1 MQKGVQP
8 SLTFLQQP
16 VFFVNFA
23 SVKMHASTHFQQIM
37 YGCACGLL
45 NQLIYSHIMTNLT
58 SKQKKEWARQLYLDG
73 TQVFTQQE
81 IAEKVGISRKT
92 LSKWVVDEKWNE
104 LRISITMTKEQSI
117 KRLHKQLEDLL
128 FIIETRP
135 MGERHATPDESS
147 TISKLTTAIEKLETE
162 VGVQDVIQ
170 VSIKVI
176 EFVKKYDMEKA
187 KEIADIFD
195 QFIKSLL

>member
-1 MQKGVQP
+1 
-8 SLTFLQQP
+8 
-16 VFFVNFA
+16 
-23 SVKMHASTHFQQIM
+23 MHASTHFRQIM

-58 SKQKKEWARQLYLDG
+58 SKQEKEWARQLYLDG

>member
-1 MQKGVQP
+1 
-8 SLTFLQQP
+8 
-16 VFFVNFA
+16 
-23 SVKMHASTHFQQIM
+23 
-37 YGCACGLL
+37 
-45 NQLIYSHIMTNLT
+45 
-58 SKQKKEWARQLYLDG
+58 
-73 TQVFTQQE
+73 
-81 IAEKVGISRKT
+81 
-92 LSKWVVDEKWNE
+92 
-104 LRISITMTKEQSI
+104 MTKEQSI

>member
-1 MQKGVQP
+1 
-8 SLTFLQQP
+8 
-16 VFFVNFA
+16 
-23 SVKMHASTHFQQIM
+23 MHASTHFRQIM

-104 LRISITMTKEQSI
+104 LRISS
-117 KRLHKQLEDLL
+117 
-128 FIIETRP
+128 P
-135 MGERHATPDESS
+135 
-147 TISKLTTAIEKLETE
+147 
-162 VGVQDVIQ
+162 
-170 VSIKVI
+170 
-176 EFVKKYDMEKA
+176 
-187 KEIADIFD
+187 
-195 QFIKSLL
+195 